1 MAWSDHLEAE
11 HGGEAEAGEAEEEA
25 AGAGCHGDL
34 RYPVDICICRL

>member
-25 AGAGCHGDL
+25 GAGCHGDL
-34 RYPVDICICRL
+34 RYPVDMYL